1 MGGAERKNILL
12 QCLQQLEKCGIII
25 ECLTFDGAASNISM
39 ARNLG
44 CSFDTENFKPYF
56 LHPSDHHEVSVF
68 FDVCHM
74 LKLVRNAFGDKK
86 YFTDIDGWGVKYSFI
101 SKLHELQSSTGLHMS
116 NKLRAAHINYK
127 KKIMNVKLAAQMLS
141 DSVAGALEFCH
152 KENIPGFEDALLTA
166 RFVRTF
172 NRLFDIFNSRNL
184 LASCFKAPLSS
195 ENINSVLQQLEL
207 DFKYIQSLKCPSS
220 GKLMTSTNRKTGFLG
235 FLIAIFNIKRLFYRL
250 NQKIL
255 CTYKFSQDHLEL
267 FFSKIRSHCGHN
279 NNPTALQ
286 FESSYKRLLIHNELK
301 EVTTGN
307 CTPLV
312 EMSILTVSSVTQK
325 KSIPLSKQLVQ
336 QLNRENSRLIA
347 EEEPINFE
355 IDQDCE
361 SSVSSNVQE
370 HHTFY
375 RNVVAY
381 MAGYVVRKI
390 RKVLNCEVCVSA
402 LTEDDSLISSSDWL
416 HYTRFKDMGGLL
428 YPSKD
433 VKICIQ
439 CEKQFKANVHSNLSQ
454 INVLQL

>member
-1 MGGAERKNILL
+1 
-12 QCLQQLEKCGIII
+12 
-25 ECLTFDGAASNISM
+25 
-39 ARNLG
+39 
-44 CSFDTENFKPYF
+44 
-56 LHPSDHHEVSVF
+56 
-68 FDVCHM
+68 
-74 LKLVRNAFGDKK
+74 
-86 YFTDIDGWGVKYSFI
+86 
-101 SKLHELQSSTGLHMS
+101 
-116 NKLRAAHINYK
+116 
-127 KKIMNVKLAAQMLS
+127 MNVKLAAQMLS

-152 KENIPGFEDALLTA
+152 KENIPGFKDALPTA

-235 FLIAIFNIKRLFYRL
+235 FLIAIFNI
-250 NQKIL
+250 
-255 CTYKFSQDHLEL
+255 YKFSQEHLEL
-267 FFSKIRSHCGHN
+267 FFSKIRNHCGHN

-312 EMSILTVSSVTQK
+312 EMSILTVSTVTQK

-361 SSVSSNVQE
+361 SGVSSNVQE

-375 RNVVAY
+375 GNVVAY

-390 RKVLNCEVCVSA
+390 RKVMNCEVCVSA

-454 INVLQL
+454 INVLQLVNLTTLSFVGENVFPALTNHVMQQCPLSATVLFY